1 MTMICRIGAAVL
13 ISAMMVTT
21 ATAQLAG
28 DPQLGGQIY
37 RGCVACHALQPGVH
51 TSGPS
56 LAGLWGQTSGS
67 AKDFKRYSKGLLA
80 AKIVWDADTLNAWI
94 ADPGA
99 MVPGTFMTFRGIQK
113 DQHRADLIAFLKI
126 AMAPGGAAAVV
137 KRNLAPQEY
146 TAGQIPAPVKSL
158 PPAAQVKQVRH
169 CGDSY
174 FVTTA
179 DGRETA
185 YWEMN
190 VRLKLDTRTTGP
202 AANSPVIVGA
212 GMVGDRV
219 SIVFSKVAEIPRFIV
234 EKC

>member
-1 MTMICRIGAAVL
+1 MKRVCMLAFAALMTAV
-13 ISAMMVTT
+13 MTT
-21 ATAQLAG
+21 TSMAQLAG
-28 DPQLGGQIY
+28 DPERGGQIY
-37 RGCVACHALQPGVH
+37 RNCVSCHALQPGVH
-51 TSGPS
+51 SSGPS
-56 LAGLWGQTSGS
+56 LAGLWGQSPGS
-67 AKDFKRYSKGLLA
+67 AKDFKRYSKELRG
-80 AKIVWDADTLNAWI
+80 AKFVWDADTLNAWI

-99 MVPGTFMTFRGIQK
+99 LVPGTFMNFRGIQK

-126 AMAPGGAAAVV
+126 AMAPGGAEVV
-137 KRNLAPQEY
+137 IGRNLVPREY
-146 TAGQIPAPVKSL
+146 TEGQIPSPVKSL
-158 PPAAQVKQVRH
+158 PSSAQVKQVRH

-179 DGRETA
+179 DGRETP

-202 AANSPVIVGA
+202 AANKPMIVGA

-219 SIVFSKVAEIPRFIV
+219 SIVFSNVAEIPRFVV